1 MSKLLRNVII
11 GVASGAA
18 AAYFLS
24 TEKGKELQK
33 KQLMLTKPTKKILLN
48 IIKKLKIKQQNTL
61 IWLLIH
67 SMTTK
72 KNLNLVN

>member
-33 KQLMLTKPTKKILLN
+33 QLMLTKLTRK
-48 IIKKLKIKQQNTL
+48 
-61 IWLLIH
+61 
-67 SMTTK
+67 SF
-72 KNLNLVN
+72 